1 MAFGG
6 TRSSSSAPK
15 GKKPFVASGVSER
28 PEGAP
33 NFNYNVSHEGDY
45 VVLASELVCLVG
57 VDVAA
62 PGQSRKGGSPFDLDR
77 VLKSFGS
84 AFTRDELRNIECFGD
99 PAAQDGAF
107 RRNWS
112 CKEAFTKARGDG
124 VGFDLKRCE
133 FTIEEAGEGL
143 LPYTHTAEVSV
154 DGDLLPGWSF
164 LLQPLGDHWVTVAR
178 GPCSD
183 VVDAHGEFTKTLSRR
198 NLDPCGWRREAG
210 APRSGF
216 EVVGVRDLLPADKLE
231 GYDEI
236 VGEDP
241 FRLRCGAGFFSFW
254 GEGEL
259 GARGFRSVFFFFI
272 IFGSVLKVD
281 VNVFSHEQSSE
292 RDLQAGERDERVPR
306 RLRVLQRGLLL
317 LQVAPVVREEDEDA
331 LRENVLL
338 ALKREAGPR
347 DEVHRPLLV
356 LEVWNPAYVHHHHVV
371 LLQRV
376 DRGGRLA
383 EALGQKIATCFSC

>member
-1 MAFGG
+1 MRIAFN
-6 TRSSSSAPK
+6 SSRWAPEGEDDGAEFQYLLSCVQEDEAEQVRRFRFFEDKQRALVSRLLQRKCAETCLGLGWDEILIKRTK

-45 VVLASELVCLVG
+45 VVLASEPVCLVG

-62 PGQSRKGGSPFDLDR
+62 PGQSRKGGGPFDLDR

-124 VGFDLKRCE
+124 VGFELKRCE
-133 FTIEEAGEGL
+133 FTIEEAREGL

-154 DGDLLPGWSF
+154 DGNLLPGWSF

-236 VGEDP
+236 VEEDP
-241 FRLRCGAGFFSFW
+241 FG
-254 GEGEL
+254 
-259 GARGFRSVFFFFI
+259 
-272 IFGSVLKVD
+272 
-281 VNVFSHEQSSE
+281 
-292 RDLQAGERDERVPR
+292 
-306 RLRVLQRGLLL
+306 
-317 LQVAPVVREEDEDA
+317 
-331 LRENVLL
+331 
-338 ALKREAGPR
+338 
-347 DEVHRPLLV
+347 
-356 LEVWNPAYVHHHHVV
+356 
-371 LLQRV
+371 
-376 DRGGRLA
+376 
-383 EALGQKIATCFSC
+383 